1 MKPLQNK
8 IGGTDIGKLLRNCPY
23 FESMIAA
30 KKFGRLRISPKFQ
43 FSGKIFD
50 IKSAMQTKNIT
61 FLLVLLT
68 LIYGAS
74 CASKETN
81 SVAHNNGDST
91 HLPPVETKS
100 PNSDYKPAFPE
111 QTRIGGVKT
120 TTPYKVEK
128 IAGSLGAPFGIVTM
142 PDGRLMVTLKSG
154 YMEIHDADGK
164 LVKKITGFPDV
175 LFEGQGGLLD
185 VAFDPNF
192 GSNKMIYWS
201 YAEKYQDG
209 SLTAVAKG
217 QLNEAA
223 GKVENVS
230 VIFRA
235 TPPTNS
241 TLQYG
246 SRLQFDKDGN
256 LFVSVGEKSITSAR
270 VQAQDLNSYLGKIVK
285 ITTDGK
291 PAAGNP
297 FLNQTG
303 AKPEIF
309 SYGHR
314 NPDGLD
320 INPETGELWEAEFGP
335 RGGDEINL
343 IHAGKNYGWPVIT
356 YGIEYSGEKVGE
368 GIQQKAGMEQPV
380 YYWDPVISPC
390 GICFYKGDA
399 IPEWK
404 NNLFVAA
411 LSGKHVDRLVIKDN
425 KVVGE
430 ERLLTD
436 KDQRFRDV
444 TYLNNMLYAITDG
457 GDIYRISKK

>member
-1 MKPLQNK
+1 MK
-8 IGGTDIGKLLRNCPY
+8 
-23 FESMIAA
+23 A
-30 KKFGRLRISPKFQ
+30 KSI
-43 FSGKIFD
+43 FS
-50 IKSAMQTKNIT
+50 
-61 FLLVLLT
+61 FLVTLMVFYLV
-68 LIYGAS
+68 S
-74 CASKETN
+74 CANNHANPTANNN
-81 SVAHNNGDST
+81 SDTS

-100 PNSDYKPAFPE
+100 PNSDYKPAFAG
-111 QTRIGGVKT
+111 QTRIEGVKT
-120 TTPYKVEK
+120 STPYNVEK
-128 IAGSLGAPFGIVTM
+128 IADGIGPVFGIVPM
-142 PDGRLMVTLKSG
+142 PDGRLMVTVKSG
-154 YMEIHDADGK
+154 FMEIHDANGK
-164 LVKKITGFPDV
+164 LVKKITGFPAV

-192 GSNKMIYWS
+192 ASNKMIYWS
-201 YAEKYQDG
+201 YAEKVEPG
-209 SLTAVAKG
+209 SSTAVAKG
-217 QLNEAA
+217 KLNEDA

-235 TPPTNS
+235 TPATNS

-246 SRLQFDKDGN
+246 SRLIFDKDGN

-270 VQAQDLNSYLGKIVK
+270 VQAQQLDSYLGKIVK

-297 FLNQTG
+297 FINQAG
-303 AKPEIF
+303 AKPEIY

-320 INPETGELWEAEFGP
+320 INPATGELWEAEFGP

-343 IHAGKNYGWPVIT
+343 IHPGKNYGWPVIT
-356 YGIEYSGEKVGE
+356 YGIEYSGDKVGA
-368 GIQQKAGMEQPV
+368 GIQQKEGMEQPV

-390 GICFYKGDA
+390 GICFYNGNG

-404 NNLFVAA
+404 NDLFVAA

-444 TYLNNMLYAITDG
+444 AYMNNILYAITDG

>member
-1 MKPLQNK
+1 M
-8 IGGTDIGKLLRNCPY
+8 R
-23 FESMIAA
+23 
-30 KKFGRLRISPKFQ
+30 
-43 FSGKIFD
+43 
-50 IKSAMQTKNIT
+50 TKNII
-61 FLLVLLT
+61 FLPIILM
-68 LIYGAS
+68 LIYCGS
-74 CASKETN
+74 CGNKGTKTSPSSN
-81 SVAHNNGDST
+81 STDSSG
-91 HLPPVETKS
+91 LPPVETKA
-100 PNSDYKPAFPE
+100 PNSDYKPAFKG

-120 TTPYKVEK
+120 TTAYNVEK
-128 IAGSLGAPFGIVTM
+128 IASSLGAVFAIVTM
-142 PDGRLMVTLKSG
+142 PDGRLMVTLKPG
-154 YMEIHDADGK
+154 YMEIHDANGN

-175 LFEGQGGLLD
+175 VFDGQGGLLD

-192 GSNKMIYWS
+192 GANKMIYWS
-201 YAEKYQDG
+201 YSEKYQDG

-235 TPPTNS
+235 TPATNS

-256 LFVSVGEKSITSAR
+256 LFVSIGEKSITSAR

-291 PAAGNP
+291 PAPGNP
-297 FLNQTG
+297 FLNKAD

-314 NPDGLD
+314 NPEGLD
-320 INPETGELWEAEFGP
+320 INPETGELWESEFGP
-335 RGGDEINL
+335 RGGDEIN
-343 IHAGKNYGWPVIT
+343 IIQPGKNYGWPVIS

-368 GIQQKAGMEQPV
+368 GIQQKAGMEQPI
-380 YYWDPVISPC
+380 YYWDPVISPS

-404 NNLFVAA
+404 NNLFIAA
-411 LSGKHVDRLVIKDN
+411 LSGQHVDRLVIRNN
-425 KVVGE
+425 KIVGE

-444 TYLNNMLYAITDG
+444 TYLNNMLYAISDN